1 MSLSDLQFGRPL
13 ATYEDSEQRLG
24 RVAGIGVFGLDAFS
38 SAAYGPE
45 AALTVLI
52 VSRLYS
58 SRKMP
63 EWTHDRGAP
72 PNPNT
77 PLR

>member
-1 MSLSDLQFGRPL
+1 MVQWVPARKL

-24 RVAGIGVFGLDAFS
+24 RVVGLDVLS

-45 AALTVLI
+45 AALAVLI
-52 VSRLYS
+52 VSGLYS

-63 EWTHDRGAP
+63 EWTHDRSAP